1 MFLGMGT
8 LEITHGSDSLGW
20 ASLRVHPGTRAETL
34 KSSRAAEMTSLRLQ
48 PERPC
53 LGEPAYLAEPAIE
66 LHVFVCWGFTH
77 LFKNLVLLKADVQT
91 LPDSGAACAHAVSPV
106 LRGILQPKQLA
117 AGGGQAPA
125 ELTFGRVA
133 WRSERE
139 RDWRPG

>member
-1 MFLGMGT
+1 MEVTPLDRPALESTLG
-8 LEITHGSDSLGW
+8 LWLKLLGPHVLQRW
-20 ASLRVHPGTRAETL
+20 TPLC
-34 KSSRAAEMTSLRLQ
+34 LQ
-48 PERPC
+48 PEC
-53 LGEPAYLAEPAIE
+53 SFLCEPVYLVEPAIE
-66 LHVFVCWGFTH
+66 LHVFVCWGFIY
-77 LFKNLVLLKADVQT
+77 LFKNLALLKADVQT

-106 LRGILQPKQLA
+106 LWGILQPKPLA